1 MAEEVQV
8 SAAEAPT
15 VAVPVPAPSLEAD
28 SARAQR
34 EQLESKV
41 ASLERGL
48 AKTRRLAEKVK
59 EVASDF
65 SSVHMTGPVAAVYSG
80 LLPVWL

>member
-1 MAEEVQV
+1 M
-8 SAAEAPT
+8 
-15 VAVPVPAPSLEAD
+15 PVPAPSPETD
-28 SARAQR
+28 SARGQR

-41 ASLERGL
+41 ASLEREL
-48 AKTRRLAEKVK
+48 AKTQRLAEKVK

-80 LLPVWL
+80 LLPAWL